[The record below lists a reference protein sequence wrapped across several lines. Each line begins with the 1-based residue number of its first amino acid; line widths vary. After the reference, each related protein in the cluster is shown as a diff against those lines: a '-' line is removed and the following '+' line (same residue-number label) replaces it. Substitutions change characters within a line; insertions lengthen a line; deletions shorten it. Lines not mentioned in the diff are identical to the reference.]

1 MMTIDEFREHV
12 DIYSAD
18 LSRWPQ
24 DKVKTAL
31 QMVKD
36 NALAKEYFDAALALD
51 SALRVYV
58 PKAPAL
64 PALEERILKGIA
76 APQATSAPGG
86 GEEVHIPSK
95 WIFAPGGGLLAA
107 AILGFIIGLSP
118 PSQTGGDTLVDPV
131 YYAQDQ
137 IIGGDT
143 DDEDDMGEVF

>member
-1 MMTIDEFREHV
+1 MMTLDEFREHV

-24 DKVKTAL
+24 DKLKTAL
-31 QMVKD
+31 QMVKE
-36 NALAKEYFDAALALD
+36 NTAAKEYFDAALALD
-51 SALRVYV
+51 DKLRAY
-58 PKAPAL
+58 APTA
-64 PALEERILKGIA
+64 PSMAALEDRILKGIA
-76 APQATSAPGG
+76 ASRQPVLKPVQ
-86 GEEVHIPSK
+86 EDVHIRSA

-118 PSQTGGDTLVDPV
+118 PSAGGGDTLVDPV

-143 DDEDDMGEVF
+143 DDDDDMGEVF

>member
-1 MMTIDEFREHV
+1 MMTLDEFREHV

-24 DKVKTAL
+24 DKLKTAL
-31 QMVKD
+31 QMVKE
-36 NALAKEYFDAALALD
+36 NTAAKEYFDAALALD
-51 SALRVYV
+51 DRLRAYT

-64 PALEERILKGIA
+64 PALEDRILKGIA
-76 APQATSAPGG
+76 LSRQPAPVRSQ
-86 GEEVHIPSK
+86 EVHIKSA

-118 PSQTGGDTLVDPV
+118 PSQTSGDTLVDPV

-143 DDEDDMGEVF
+143 DDDDETGEVF